1 MFARL
6 TSKTRETIGGFLE
19 RLKSDCGGNVMMIFG
34 FAVIPLTF
42 AAGFGID
49 YGRAMRLQ
57 TQLNAAADAAA
68 LAAVS
73 PTMMF
78 ESEEAS
84 RSAASKMFNSQAAR
98 LTGYRDLQMTPLIE
112 NIPTG
117 SGSTLG
123 FLRKAT
129 VTYKAQSINYFGG
142 LLGADTLVVSGTAAA
157 SAAQPPNVDFYLA
170 MDNSPSMLL
179 PATNDGIA
187 KVIAATKNSHNSHGC
202 AYACHAQLP
211 HTDSIYVEDTSGRD
225 VLLSTSY
232 YTAGSS
238 KSGWWYRWDGSSHQ
252 LYDSNGNP
260 MTKSWTE
267 TGQPTT
273 STSTETTTV
282 TEQESYQCGRWWRPR
297 TCYRD
302 VDVEV
307 STTIETTTTT
317 TTETSVSYSITD
329 STNGPVEIR
338 RTITTTT
345 TTQGTATNLSNNQTT
360 PIYERE
366 TTGPTTSVYDYG
378 YWADGYWLTHNYG
391 KIYGSPAR
399 LPLRKDA
406 MVEAATQL
414 IPFAANQADEYQVTY
429 QMQMFSFDWTRPGQ
443 STPVRQ
449 LTGLTDVNTYNHGFT
464 VESVFPADD
473 YWYQNNKPTSS
484 LNIGDRATEMLNM
497 LKYMDSHIPNA
508 GNGAPGQTPQK
519 FLFLITDGMLDQPD
533 GSRVMGPMR
542 TAADKELAKCNA
554 IKARGIKIAIL
565 YTQYLP
571 ESLVNNTWSQNNVAP
586 WLPPPPPPYPAGN
599 AGSSDQILTALESCA
614 SPGNTGAPLVQTVT
628 SDDNITTALQML
640 FSTTL
645 QTARLVQ

>member
-19 RLKSDCGGNVMMIFG
+19 RLKSDCSGNVMMIFG

-78 ESEEAS
+78 ESDEAS

-238 KSGWWYRWDGSSHQ
+238 KSGWWYRWDAGGHK

-260 MTKSWTE
+260 MDS
-267 TGQPTT
+267 
-273 STSTETTTV
+273 SSTTTV
-282 TEQESYQCGRWWRPR
+282 DHPPQTDDYSYRCGGSRWRPR
-297 TCYRD
+297 YCYYQ
-302 VDVEV
+302 V
-307 STTIETTTTT
+307 TTEKTTTTT
-317 TTETSVSYSITD
+317 TTVSYSISDSTSGPVTVTKSVRTQISTTGTTTD
-329 STNGPVEIR
+329 SRWGN
-338 RTITTTT
+338 
-345 TTQGTATNLSNNQTT
+345 
-360 PIYERE
+360 
-366 TTGPTTSVYDYG
+366 TTSIEPTYSDNTSTTIYDYG

-443 STPVRQ
+443 SSPVRQ
-449 LTGLTDVNTYNHGFT
+449 LTSLTDVNTYNHGFT

-628 SDDNITTALQML
+628 SDDNITTALQLL